1 MKPIIILRIGLAE
14 PFKSCQEKINAAE
27 PGDIVELTP
36 DELEA
41 FTTATIIQKGN
52 PNASQL
58 H

>member
-14 PFKSCQEKINAAE
+14 PFKSCQEKINASE
-27 PGDIVELTP
+27 PGDIVELTL
-36 DELEA
+36 DEMEA

-52 PNASQL
+52 PNDSQV